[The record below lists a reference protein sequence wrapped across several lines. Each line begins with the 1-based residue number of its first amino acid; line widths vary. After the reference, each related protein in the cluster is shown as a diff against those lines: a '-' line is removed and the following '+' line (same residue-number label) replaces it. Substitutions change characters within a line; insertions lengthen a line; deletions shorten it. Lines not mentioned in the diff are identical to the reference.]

1 MSNMNTIK
9 NIIALFL
16 YFFLIKMSFLFDLTN
31 FTTLYII
38 NINDTIIGEKNNSIK
53 GKTLNIK

>member
-1 MSNMNTIK
+1 MSNMNAIK
-9 NIIALFL
+9 NNIALFL
-16 YFFLIKMSFLFDLTN
+16 YFFLTKISFLSDLTS